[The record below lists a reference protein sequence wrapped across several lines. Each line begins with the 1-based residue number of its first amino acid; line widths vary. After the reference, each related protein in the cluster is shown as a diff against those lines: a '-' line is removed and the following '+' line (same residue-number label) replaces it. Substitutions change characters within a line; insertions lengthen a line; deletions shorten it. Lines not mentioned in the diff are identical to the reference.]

1 MQQLYFY
8 LGLCTVQNS
17 TFSVVLHYSYLG
29 LKRLYQLLGK
39 RSIIPYQSSN
49 RYVIDY
55 SLGILSPKSTEN
67 PRFVK
72 FESVSAVCMKLP
84 GAWCIF

>member
-1 MQQLYFY
+1 MYGGY
-8 LGLCTVQNS
+8 PI
-17 TFSVVLHYSYLG
+17 G
-29 LKRLYQLLGK
+29 LKRLCQLLGK
-39 RSIIPYQSSN
+39 RSIIPCQSSN

-67 PRFVK
+67 PCFVK
-72 FESVSAVCMKLP
+72 FESVSAVCMQLP